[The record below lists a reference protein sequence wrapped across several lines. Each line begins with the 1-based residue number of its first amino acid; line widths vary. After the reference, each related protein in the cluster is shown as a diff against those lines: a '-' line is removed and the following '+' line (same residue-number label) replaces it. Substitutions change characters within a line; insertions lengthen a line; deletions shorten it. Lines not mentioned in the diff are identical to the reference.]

1 MTRCLFMRSI
11 LGVATV
17 VLVLLVLPNATAL
30 GSPSRG
36 SDTSSLRH
44 RLVLSSPSIV
54 AGDTEHAVEVAR
66 NDHPFPVE
74 AWVSWVV
81 TFPCGGGLIGDPV
94 TQTMPANG
102 GVARW
107 RLDVA
112 TSSDCVGTYTVQTT
126 ITDRH
131 GSGQDEKTFDATP

>member
-1 MTRCLFMRSI
+1 MM
-11 LGVATV
+11 GVATV
-17 VLVLLVLPNATAL
+17 VLVLLVLPSATAL
-30 GSPSRG
+30 GSPRGASDASR
-36 SDTSSLRH
+36 LRH

-54 AGDTEHAVEVAR
+54 AGGTEHAVEVAR
-66 NDHPFPVE
+66 NEHPVPVE

-94 TQTMPANG
+94 TQTIPANG

-112 TSSDCVGTYTVQTT
+112 TSTDCVGHYTIQAT
-126 ITDRH
+126 ITDRR